1 MVSTRT
7 ARLVNHGEISDPK
20 HWRDLIRDKVR
31 FRESMQT
38 MYESGC
44 RIFIELGPRHT
55 LARLAEMCLP
65 FPDMTFLPS
74 LSKEKHDHLQMLE
87 SLAELYVHGVPIL
100 WENRHRYFV
109 GRKVP
114 LPTTVFE
121 RQRFWPEQA
130 QQPSINRQSISSM
143 ENESLDDSL
152 VVSTTRWS
160 LEQAQFET
168 RIDLNLATQ
177 ASGPDTLHLQANGI
191 TALRNL
197 SYQERRDALSDH
209 VVKLVRTV
217 TAMEASEPLALNVN
231 FNMLGLDSLLT
242 LDLTDALNH
251 SLGLNLSA
259 NICIDCP
266 TIELL
271 VNHLSK
277 EIARTTTA
285 A

>member
-1 MVSTRT
+1 IEQKGIEVRHMNGLIAAHCPLMDPILETFENVGATVTCRPPGIPMVSTRT
-7 ARLVNHGEISDPK
+7 ARLVNHAEISDPK
-20 HWRDLIRDKVR
+20 HWRDLMRDKVR

-55 LARLAEMCLP
+55 LSRLAKMCLP

-130 QQPSINRQSISSM
+130 QQPSTNRQSISSM

-160 LEQAQFET
+160 LEQAQFE
-168 RIDLNLATQ
+168 
-177 ASGPDTLHLQANGI
+177 
-191 TALRNL
+191 
-197 SYQERRDALSDH
+197 
-209 VVKLVRTV
+209 
-217 TAMEASEPLALNVN
+217 
-231 FNMLGLDSLLT
+231 
-242 LDLTDALNH
+242 
-251 SLGLNLSA
+251 
-259 NICIDCP
+259 
-266 TIELL
+266 
-271 VNHLSK
+271 
-277 EIARTTTA
+277 
-285 A
+285 